1 MPIAVAWLRGWCD
14 SCWHRQA
21 VPREAARR
29 GSDGTGPTVA
39 GSGGCMRE
47 CQAVQGIFRKERGPG
62 QVWHRCRVP
71 CWPPTGCLWFHE
83 CRGMVAGHGP
93 SH

>member
-39 GSGGCMRE
+39 GSGGVHAGVPGSAGHFQERTGTRPSV
-47 CQAVQGIFRKERGPG
+47 APVQGPPLASDGLSL
-62 QVWHRCRVP
+62 VP
-71 CWPPTGCLWFHE
+71 
-83 CRGMVAGHGP
+83 
-93 SH
+93 